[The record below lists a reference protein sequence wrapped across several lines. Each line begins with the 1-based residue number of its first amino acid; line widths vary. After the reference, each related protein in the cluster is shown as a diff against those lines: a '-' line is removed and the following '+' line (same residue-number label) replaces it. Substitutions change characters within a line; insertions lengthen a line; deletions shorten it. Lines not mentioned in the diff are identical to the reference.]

1 MNLIYWIVLALVF
14 LLQVVFCI
22 LFVVEKKK
30 SNLRYKAM
38 LSYVDHSA
46 DGVASNCEE
55 STNCLIEEHAEKII
69 ALVNTAI
76 SEQNDKIQ
84 KQLEDLLLDYTQA
97 QAAAS
102 RINDFG
108 ASLASIFDYDPMK
121 AIQKGRDKEAK

>member
-1 MNLIYWIVLALVF
+1 MNLSYWSVLALVF
-14 LLQVVFCI
+14 LLQVAFGI
-22 LFVVEKKK
+22 LFVVEKKR
-30 SNLRYKAM
+30 SNLRYNAM
-38 LSYVDHSA
+38 LSYVDRST

-55 STNCLIEEHAEKII
+55 STNYLINEHAEKII
-69 ALVNTAI
+69 VLVKNAI

-108 ASLASIFDYDPMK
+108 ASLASIFQVLPCP
-121 AIQKGRDKEAK
+121 E

>member
-1 MNLIYWIVLALVF
+1 MNLIHWIVLA
-14 LLQVVFCI
+14 VVFSLQIVFGI
-22 LFVVEKKK
+22 LFVVEKRK
-30 SNLRYKAM
+30 SNRRYNAM

-55 STNCLIEEHAEKII
+55 STNYLINEHADKII
-69 ALVNTAI
+69 ALVNNAI
-76 SEQNDKIQ
+76 SEQNEKVQ

>member
-1 MNLIYWIVLALVF
+1 
-14 LLQVVFCI
+14 
-22 LFVVEKKK
+22 
-30 SNLRYKAM
+30 
-38 LSYVDHSA
+38 
-46 DGVASNCEE
+46 
-55 STNCLIEEHAEKII
+55 LIEERAEKII

>member
-14 LLQVVFCI
+14 LLQVAFGI
-22 LFVVEKKK
+22 LFVVEKKR
-30 SNLRYKAM
+30 SNLRYNAM
-38 LSYVDHSA
+38 LSYVDRST

-55 STNCLIEEHAEKII
+55 STNYLINEHAEKII
-69 ALVNTAI
+69 VLVKNAI

>member
-1 MNLIYWIVLALVF
+1 MNLIYWIVLALVV
-14 LLQVVFCI
+14 LLQVAFGI

-30 SNLRYKAM
+30 SNLRYNAM
-38 LSYVDHSA
+38 LSYVDRST

-55 STNCLIEEHAEKII
+55 STNYLINEHAEKII
-69 ALVNTAI
+69 ALVKTAI